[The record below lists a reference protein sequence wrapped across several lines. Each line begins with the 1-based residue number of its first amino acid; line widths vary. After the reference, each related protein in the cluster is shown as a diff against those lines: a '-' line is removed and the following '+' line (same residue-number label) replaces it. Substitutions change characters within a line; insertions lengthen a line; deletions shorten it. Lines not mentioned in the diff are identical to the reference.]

1 MEKQEEINQKQDN
14 IYYPGYKKPN
24 IEVPEDMILV
34 PVRKNPLKPQLRTGW
49 ELQPAP
55 PKESDFIAPPE
66 LGKQSLLTKGELQD
80 LLTEKSKQAGIYK
93 SQPTGD
99 KD

>member
-14 IYYPGYKKPN
+14 ICYPGYKKPN

-34 PVRKNPLKPQLRTGW
+34 PVRKNPLQPQLRTGW
-49 ELQPAP
+49 ELHPAP